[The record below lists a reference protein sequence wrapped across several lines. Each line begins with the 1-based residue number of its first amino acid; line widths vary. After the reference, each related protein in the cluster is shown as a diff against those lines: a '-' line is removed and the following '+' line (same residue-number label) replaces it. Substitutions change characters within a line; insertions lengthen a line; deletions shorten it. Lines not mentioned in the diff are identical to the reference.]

1 MAKKQES
8 AAERFAIRSE
18 SALYRAGFINILLK
32 RLVKDYASE
41 QWRINYGHVGTLA
54 HFDDQLAEL
63 ITTLGYSLHPE
74 ARDLTEA
81 EMLAAMESGALK

>member
-18 SALYRAGFINILLK
+18 SALYRAGFVNILLK
-32 RLVKDYASE
+32 RLVKDYASG
-41 QWRINYGHVGTLA
+41 RIDYGHVGTMA
-54 HFDDQLAEL
+54 HFDDQLGEL
-63 ITTLGYSLHPE
+63 ITALGYALHPE
-74 ARDLTEA
+74 AQDLPEA

>member
-32 RLVKDYASE
+32 RLVKDYASG
-41 QWRINYGHVGTLA
+41 RIDYGHVGGMA
-54 HFDDQLAEL
+54 HFDDQFAEL

-74 ARDLTEA
+74 ARDFTEA
-81 EMLAAMESGALK
+81 EMLAAMESGTLK